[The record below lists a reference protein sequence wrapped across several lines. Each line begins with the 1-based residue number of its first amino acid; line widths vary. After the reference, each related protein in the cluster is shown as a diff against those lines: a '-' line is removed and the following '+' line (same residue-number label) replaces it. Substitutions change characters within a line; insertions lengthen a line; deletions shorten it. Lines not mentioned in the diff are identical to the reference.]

1 MPTKKTQNSTPLSAR
16 KLPFN
21 YEAEQAVLGSVLL
34 SQDASL
40 VILNELKS
48 TDFYA
53 HEHQIIFD
61 AMQSLFSK
69 ANNPIID
76 HITLTSELNT
86 RGQLET
92 VGGMSYL
99 ARLTNVIPA
108 ATNFNYYMDIV
119 KRDSVLR
126 QLIDAGGK
134 IVDESYTAEDM
145 DHALSDA
152 EARIYAISQ
161 KTDRS
166 SLEPIRASLTNVLG
180 EFDEAFQN
188 PGSNRG
194 LSTGFAG
201 LDMLT
206 NGFKAGEI
214 IQLAA
219 RPGVGKTSLAL
230 NIATHVAVY
239 DKKPVAIFSLEMP
252 KVQLA
257 RRIASSVANVSMTKV
272 LRGELN
278 ENEQRRFRQAI
289 SALADV
295 PIYIDDSSMN
305 TPAEILSKC
314 RRMKND
320 KNRGLSFVV
329 IDYMGLMKAGG
340 RSYDNDRQQ
349 EISDISRNLKIMA
362 KELDVP
368 VLVLSQLN
376 RAVEGRKDHR
386 PMLSDLR
393 ESGSIEQDADIVMF
407 IYKSDQYRDLME
419 SEVEE
424 GVAELIIAKNR
435 NGAQGTIKLQWNGET
450 TTFSNM
456 PADADKASL
465 QSTAPPLPKQY
476 KEAYDRAKQP
486 PTEISDFDDSVFDT
500 PQPSPEPPVEPNNED
515 YDELF
520 DDVQPEPIG
529 ETLKNSDK

>member
-1 MPTKKTQNSTPLSAR
+1 MAQKTEKTLNSAR

-21 YEAEQAVLGSVLL
+21 YEAEQAVLGAVLL

-40 VILNELKS
+40 VILNELKE

-61 AMQSLFSK
+61 AMLRLFGK
-69 ANNPIID
+69 NNNPIID
-76 HITLTSELNT
+76 HITLTSELNAHN
-86 RGQLET
+86 QLDA
-92 VGGMSYL
+92 VGGMAYL
-99 ARLTNVIPA
+99 ARLTNVIPT

-134 IVDESYTAEDM
+134 IVEDSFSAEDM
-145 DHALSDA
+145 DAALTNA
-152 EARIYAISQ
+152 ESLVYSIGE
-161 KTDRS
+161 KTERS
-166 SLEPIRASLTNVLG
+166 SLEPIRASLTGVLS

-188 PGSNRG
+188 PGSKRG
-194 LSTGFAG
+194 LPTGLAG

-206 NGFKAGEI
+206 NGLQNGDV

-230 NIATHVAVY
+230 NIATNIALY
-239 DKKPVAIFSLEMP
+239 AKKPVAIFSLEMP
-252 KVQLA
+252 KIQLA
-257 RRIASSVANVSMTKV
+257 RRIASSVGGVSMSKV
-272 LRGELN
+272 LRGELD

-289 SALADV
+289 SALADA
-295 PIYIDDSSMN
+295 PIYLDDSSVN
-305 TPAEILSKC
+305 TPAEILHKC

-320 KNRGLSFVV
+320 KNKGLSFVV
-329 IDYMGLMKAGG
+329 IDYIGLMKAGG
-340 RSYDNDRQQ
+340 RNYQNDRQQ
-349 EISDISRNLKIMA
+349 EISYISRNLKIMA
-362 KELDVP
+362 KELNVP

-407 IYKSDQYRDLME
+407 IYKSEQYRDLAE

-424 GVAELIIAKNR
+424 GIAELIIAKNR
-435 NGAQGTIKLQWNGET
+435 NGSQGTIKLRWDGET
-450 TTFSNM
+450 TTFSNL
-456 PADADKASL
+456 PEDEDRQSL
-465 QSTAPPLPKQY
+465 ESTAPPLSKHY
-476 KEAYDRAKQP
+476 KDAYNKAKEP
-486 PTEISDFDDSVFDT
+486 VTEVNNFDDSVFDAPT
-500 PQPSPEPPVEPNNED
+500 EPPNEVPFPVD
-515 YDELF
+515 DEYDEIF
-520 DDVQPEPIG
+520 DNPNQPETIA
-529 ETLKNSDK
+529 ETLKEDK

>member
-1 MPTKKTQNSTPLSAR
+1 MATKNTQNSTPLNAR

-21 YEAEQAVLGSVLL
+21 YEAEQAVLGAVLL

-40 VILNELKS
+40 VILNELKV

-61 AMQSLFSK
+61 AMQSLFGK

-76 HITLTSELNT
+76 HITLTSELNM
-86 RGQLET
+86 RNQLEA

-99 ARLTNVIPA
+99 ARLTNVIPT

-134 IVDESYTAEDM
+134 IVDESYSADDM
-145 DHALSDA
+145 ESALNDA
-152 EARIYAISQ
+152 EALIYSISE

-166 SLEPIRASLTNVLG
+166 SLEPIRASLTGVLS

-188 PGSNRG
+188 PDSMRG
-194 LSTGFAG
+194 VPTGLAG
-201 LDMLT
+201 LDMIT
-206 NGFKAGEI
+206 NGLKGGEI
-214 IQLAA
+214 VQLAA

-230 NIATHVAVY
+230 NIATHVALY
-239 DKKPVAIFSLEMP
+239 EKKPVAIFSLEMP
-252 KVQLA
+252 KIQLA
-257 RRIASSVANVSMTKV
+257 RRIASSVANVSMSKV
-272 LRGELN
+272 MRGELN
-278 ENEQRRFRQAI
+278 ETEQRRFRQAV

-295 PIYIDDSSMN
+295 PIYIDDSSVN
-305 TPAEILSKC
+305 TPSEILSKC

-329 IDYMGLMKAGG
+329 IDYLGLMTAGG
-340 RSYDNDRQQ
+340 RNYNNDRQQ
-349 EISDISRNLKIMA
+349 EIADISRNLKIMA

-376 RAVEGRKDHR
+376 RGTEGRKDHR

-393 ESGSIEQDADIVMF
+393 ESGAIEQDADIVMF
-407 IYKSDQYRDLME
+407 IYKSDQYRDLSE

-456 PADADKASL
+456 PEDLDKQSL
-465 QSTAPPLPKQY
+465 QSTAPPLPKQF
-476 KEAYDRAKQP
+476 KDAYDRAKQP
-486 PTEISDFDDSVFDT
+486 ETEIHDFDDSVFDQPE
-500 PQPSPEPPVEPNNED
+500 PQPQPTPPPD
-515 YDELF
+515 DDFDELF
-520 DDVQPEPIG
+520 DDAQPEPIG
-529 ETLKNSDK
+529 ETLKDD